1 MLCSMGVAL
10 TTWEIMDDR
19 ARMIEVLTD
28 VFEEVGTDH
37 CLVGGIA
44 VGYHAQPR
52 ATVDVDMLV
61 PRRKAGRIARAL
73 EARGYVITRHPGMIR
88 VYPAGATPGSDESI
102 ADLVENEAN
111 PTLRAISKST
121 EPATVLGLPVRIAT
135 RGALVAAKFHAAVSP
150 HRSVLDR
157 QQDLVDMGR
166 VITKAFTPEDEETA
180 LAIAETMHPGAREEL
195 ARVIADHRAGRPVTL

>member
-1 MLCSMGVAL
+1 MGVVL
-10 TTWEIMDDR
+10 TTWEIMDER
-19 ARMIEVLTD
+19 AKMIEVLTD
-28 VFEEVGTDH
+28 VFEEVGADH

-73 EARGYVITRHPGMIR
+73 AARGYVIARHPGMIR
-88 VYPAGATPGSDESI
+88 VYPTGATPGEDDAV
-102 ADLVENEAN
+102 ADLIEREAN
-111 PTLRAISKST
+111 PTLRAIAEAT
-121 EPATVLGLPVRIAT
+121 EPATVLGLPVRIVT

-150 HRSVLDR
+150 ARSVLDR

-166 VITKAFTPEDEETA
+166 VITKGFTSEDEEVA
-180 LAIAETMHPGAREEL
+180 LAIANTMYPEAREEL